1 MRKVRCLSDQD
12 IKGLTMVTISKA
24 YMTCTNKNAN
34 FCQLARVIFLAFYC
48 CLSNTLFSLH
58 RSIAEYIVS
67 QGLNFYGLILMHF
80 HVFTVSADS
89 VDSKPFGDGPGVQDN
104 VDAKPFKGAGGGGTK
119 G

>member
-1 MRKVRCLSDQD
+1 M
-12 IKGLTMVTISKA
+12 
-24 YMTCTNKNAN
+24 
-34 FCQLARVIFLAFYC
+34 
-48 CLSNTLFSLH
+48 
-58 RSIAEYIVS
+58 S
-67 QGLNFYGLILMHF
+67 QGLNFYGLILMYF